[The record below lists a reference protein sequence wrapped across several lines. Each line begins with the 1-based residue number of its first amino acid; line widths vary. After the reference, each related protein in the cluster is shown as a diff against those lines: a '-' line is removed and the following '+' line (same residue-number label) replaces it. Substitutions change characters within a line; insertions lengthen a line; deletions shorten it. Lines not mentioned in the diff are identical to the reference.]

1 MKLKTLKISLF
12 TAAAAALLCVSAFA
26 ASSGGA
32 TVTASALNMR
42 SEPNTDSSIV
52 TVAPHG
58 AAVVVLGKD
67 DASGWYKVW
76 YKGNEGY
83 MSPDYLSLADTLDS
97 NFGTGSIQGT
107 TVRMRDGAGYSSNTL
122 AYYNTGTT
130 MTVTGVSG
138 EWYKVSYNGTTG
150 YVHSDY
156 MYLAPA
162 AEETTVSADS
172 SATVTTVTSTDSTSG
187 DGERIVALAKQY
199 LGVPYVWGGTSPSG
213 FDCSGL
219 VYYVYKQ
226 CGYSI
231 NRTAASIYTNGR
243 AVDRSELQPGDAI
256 CFTNRGYSYIGHV
269 GIYIGNNQFIHAS
282 SGSGKV
288 IISSLSESYYNSH
301 YYGAR
306 RIID

>member
-1 MKLKTLKISLF
+1 MKLKALKISLF
-12 TAAAAALLCVSAFA
+12 SAAAAALLSVSALA
-26 ASSGGA
+26 ASSGGG
-32 TVTASALNMR
+32 TVTASALNLR
-42 SEPNTDSSIV
+42 AEPNTGSSIV

-58 AAVVVLGKD
+58 AAVVILGRD

-83 MSPDYLSLADTLDS
+83 MSPDYISYAETLDS
-97 NFGTGSIQGT
+97 SFGTGSIQGT
-107 TVRMRDGAGYSSNTL
+107 TVRMRDGAGYSSGTL
-122 AYYNTGTT
+122 GYYNTGTT

-138 EWYKVSYNGTTG
+138 EWYKVSYNGVTG

-162 AEETTVSADS
+162 AENTATPSTGTGSTTTE
-172 SATVTTVTSTDSTSG
+172 TVTASG

-199 LGVPYVWGGTSPSG
+199 MGVPYVWAGTSPSG

-231 NRTAASIYTNGR
+231 NRTAASIYSNGY
-243 AVDRSELQPGDAI
+243 AVDRSQLQPGDAI
-256 CFTNRGYSYIGHV
+256 CFTNSGYSYIGHV

-282 SGSGKV
+282 SGQGRV
-288 IISSLSESYYNSH
+288 VISSLSENYYNNH

-306 RIID
+306 RIVN